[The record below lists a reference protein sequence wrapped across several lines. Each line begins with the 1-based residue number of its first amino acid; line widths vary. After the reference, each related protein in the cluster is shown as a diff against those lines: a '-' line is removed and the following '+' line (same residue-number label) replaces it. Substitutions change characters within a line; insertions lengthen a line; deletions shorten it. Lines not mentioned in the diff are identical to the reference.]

1 MDIKSI
7 AIIPARGG
15 SKRIP
20 RKNIRPFMGK
30 PVIGY
35 PITAAI
41 QSECFDEVMVST
53 DDKEIAEVAKSFGAT
68 VPFMRS
74 EKNADDHASTADV
87 LLEVLE
93 EYKKRNKHFDY
104 CCCIYPVTPLVNK
117 EILKIAFDK
126 LVTTGADSLM
136 PVIRYSHPIQRA
148 LQINNEERLSYIQS
162 EYATFRTQDLP
173 PCYHDAGQF
182 YCLDASA
189 FIRSKNLVTNNTT
202 AISMNE
208 NNVQDIDTEE
218 DWQMAELKF
227 KLLNSL
233 SKLTLC
239 QNRQGGGYRQNCQSN
254 LLQFKPLMSL
264 SFNAI
269 RQMQSSI
276 YLKEIQYGNFA

>member
-1 MDIKSI
+1 MTLKSI

-93 EYKKRNKHFDY
+93 EYKKLNKHFDY
-104 CCCIYPVTPLVNK
+104 CSCIYPATPLVNK
-117 EILKIAFDK
+117 EILKIALDK

-136 PVIRYSHPIQRA
+136 PVVRYSHPIQRA
-148 LQINNEERLSYIQS
+148 LQINNEGCLRYIQL
-162 EYATFRTQDLP
+162 EYASFRTQDLQ

-182 YCLDASA
+182 YFFDVKAFVINKTLISA
-189 FIRSKNLVTNNTT
+189 NTF
-202 AISMNE
+202 ALEVSEQRI
-208 NNVQDIDTEE
+208 QDVDNEE
-218 DWQMAELKF
+218 DWKMAEVKY
-227 KLLNSL
+227 KLISM
-233 SKLTLC
+233 
-239 QNRQGGGYRQNCQSN
+239 G
-254 LLQFKPLMSL
+254 
-264 SFNAI
+264 
-269 RQMQSSI
+269 
-276 YLKEIQYGNFA
+276 